1 MIEMQSG
8 TIKKVG
14 IWCLAIFLFV
24 SHVLLRSAYAEEQP
38 KVEVW
43 KEVRSKTGDCRI
55 SFPSIP
61 KMVQQTLN
69 VSDKGHK
76 LLYDVYLA
84 PLKGQSLCL
93 LLVATY
99 PFPLKGGHEIA
110 GLEGLLRGIVGN
122 NAGNQL
128 VFANVIEHKG
138 YPVVDFLVQSPTSFF
153 RGHALMV
160 ENKLYLIAIEGKTG
174 ELDEAAFSKFADSFA
189 LTARPD

>member
-1 MIEMQSG
+1 MVVELE
-8 TIKKVG
+8 TNKFKKVG

-24 SHVLLRSAYAEEQP
+24 SHVLLRAAYAG
-38 KVEVW
+38 EVPVDAAPW
-43 KEVRSKTGDCRI
+43 KEMRTQSGDCRI
-55 SFPSIP
+55 SFPSVP
-61 KMVQQTLN
+61 KMIQQSLN

-99 PFPLKGGHEIA
+99 PFPLKEGHEIA

-122 NAGNQL
+122 NVGNKL

-138 YPVVDFLVQSPTSFF
+138 HPVVDFLVQSPTSFF

-160 ENKLYLIAIEGKTG
+160 DNKLYLIAIEGKQG
-174 ELDEAAFSKFADSFA
+174 ELDEKAFNKFAESFS
-189 LTARPD
+189 LMP